1 MLFPVIFMLGKVVVQ
16 ICVPGMLVMGLP
28 LHLVLVG
35 IANILIIRVGVAVN
49 HMIVVVVMVVVFV
62 HQVGPLMVL
71 VPGLLLR

>member
-1 MLFPVIFMLGKVVVQ
+1 MLFPVILMLGKVVVQ
-16 ICVPGMLVMGLP
+16 ISLPGMLVMGLP

-35 IANILIIRVGVAVN
+35 IANILIIRVGVAMN
-49 HMIVVVVMVVVFV
+49 HMIVVVVVVVVIV